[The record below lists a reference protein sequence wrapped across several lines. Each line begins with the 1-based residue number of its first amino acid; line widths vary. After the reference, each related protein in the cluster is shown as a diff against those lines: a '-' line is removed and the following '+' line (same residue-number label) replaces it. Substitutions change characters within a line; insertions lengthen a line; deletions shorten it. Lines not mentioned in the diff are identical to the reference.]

1 MARLRALAQFAAA
14 ALMVFGFL
22 TPMGLAVADAR
33 DAAAAKRTPEP
44 RLRGEAPH
52 LALNAKPQP
61 VKVGAGVTVA
71 GVLRGYN
78 LVDDFCLKP
87 RWIVYGSDAATGQLA
102 EIPVDDEPA
111 QCRDHEFK
119 YVLRFTNAGVY
130 GVRLELRTTG
140 SKARTAE
147 TGLVFVEVI
156 E

>member
-1 MARLRALAQFAAA
+1 VIRLRLLAAVVGTVLITLGSFA
-14 ALMVFGFL
+14 
-22 TPMGLAVADAR
+22 PMGLAVADAR

-52 LALNAKPQP
+52 LAMKAKPQP
-61 VKVGAGVTVA
+61 VKVGDGVTVA

-78 LVDDFCLKP
+78 LVDEFCLKP
-87 RWIVYGSDAATGQLA
+87 KWIVYGSDATTGQLA